1 MLSSR
6 DSSRIHNSREVNKL
20 ENKAIGTPLLEAHE
34 ELGGR
39 IVEFAGFLMPIQY
52 SGVMDEHRAVRAA
65 AGLFDVSHM
74 GQVELRGP
82 GAIAAADRLVTNDV
96 AALADGQAL
105 YTPICYEDGGIVD
118 DCLVYRLAKDHALV
132 VVNASN
138 VAKDYQWFVEQT
150 GDRCEVENTSDRWAL
165 IAIQGP
171 RACEIVS
178 QVAGEDVTRIPPFSY
193 GRIDLGGVTCNAS
206 RTGYTGEDGFEIG
219 CAAGD
224 ASTLWGALMEA
235 GQPHGIKPCGLG
247 ARDTLRLEAKLPLY
261 GNDIDATTTPLEAGL
276 KWTVKLKAGD
286 FIGRDAL
293 VAQRKAKI
301 QRKLV
306 CLEMRSRGIARQ
318 GHKLHLPDGDAL
330 GEEVGFVTSGTKSPT
345 LGRAIALGYVP
356 RTHFKAG
363 ARLLVE
369 VRGKAVEAEVV
380 KGPFYKRSY

>member
-1 MLSSR
+1 M
-6 DSSRIHNSREVNKL
+6 NEPKNTAV
-20 ENKAIGTPLLEAHE
+20 GTPILEAHK

-52 SGVMDEHRAVRAA
+52 SGVMDEHHAVRTA

-74 GQVELRGP
+74 GQVEFRGP
-82 GAIAAADRLVTNDV
+82 GAIAAVHRLMTNDV
-96 AALADGQAL
+96 EGLTNGQVL

-118 DCLVYRLAKDHALV
+118 DCLVYRLADDHALV

-150 GDRCEVENTSDRWAL
+150 GDRCEVDNTSASWAL

-171 RACEIVS
+171 RACEILS
-178 QVAGEDVTRIPPFSY
+178 SVAGEDVTRIPSFSVK
-193 GRIDLGGVTCNAS
+193 DLQVGGITCSAS

-219 CAAGD
+219 CAAAEGL
-224 ASTLWGALMEA
+224 SLWQTLMEA
-235 GQPHGIKPCGLG
+235 GLPHGIKPCGLG

-276 KWTVKLKAGD
+276 KWTVKFKAGD

-306 CLEMRSRGIARQ
+306 CLEMRSRGIARH
-318 GHKLHLPDGDAL
+318 GHKLHLPDGDSL
-330 GEEVGFVTSGTKSPT
+330 GQEVGFVTSGTKSPT

-363 ARLLVE
+363 SRLLVE

-380 KGPFYKRSY
+380 KGPFYKRS